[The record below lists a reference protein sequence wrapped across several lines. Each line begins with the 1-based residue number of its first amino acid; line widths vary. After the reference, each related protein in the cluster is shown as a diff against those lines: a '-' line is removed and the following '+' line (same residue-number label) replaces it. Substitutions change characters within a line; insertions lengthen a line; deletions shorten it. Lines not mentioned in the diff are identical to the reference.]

1 MQMPNGEIRK
11 ALLNSVRAAMM
22 WTGDS
27 DPTVER
33 TCWGNTRKPNLAE
46 QRATIVADKALTNF
60 ALSVIERGREA
71 ARQMSR
77 LSHCRPS
84 LVAATDCIA
93 SNPFSAQRWN
103 HWHRNLTRV
112 FVQVPPSWQRIRG
125 IPREVSEEQHVRE
138 PSLL

>member
-77 LSHCRPS
+77 LYVKPGGALHEDQL
-84 LVAATDCIA
+84 LVDFYKSFRDQGLAT
-93 SNPFSAQRWN
+93 
-103 HWHRNLTRV
+103 HTRNT
-112 FVQVPPSWQRIRG
+112 S
-125 IPREVSEEQHVRE
+125 
-138 PSLL
+138 